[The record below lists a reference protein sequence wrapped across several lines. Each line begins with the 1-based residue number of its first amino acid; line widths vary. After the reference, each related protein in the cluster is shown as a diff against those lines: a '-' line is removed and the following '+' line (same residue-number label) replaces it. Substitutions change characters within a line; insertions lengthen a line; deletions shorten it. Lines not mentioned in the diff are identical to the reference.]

1 MTVKFQGSMVAIV
14 TPMVGSGIDYQ
25 SFRNLIEFHIQNG
38 TDAIVAAGTT
48 GESATMNYHDHCEVI
63 RIAVKQARNRVPIIA
78 GTGSNS
84 SAEAT
89 ALTLYAEKAGADACL
104 LVTPYYNKPTQEG
117 LYQHFD
123 MISCTTQIPLIL
135 YNVPSRT
142 ACDMLPETVKRLSEM
157 DGIVGIKETVSLERM
172 QEIRDLCGDE
182 FVIYSGEDALAVEA
196 ILQGAQGV
204 ISVTANV
211 APALMHQLCEAA
223 LAGDR
228 KRAEEIDQALQP
240 LHRALFLES
249 NPIPVKWA
257 LTQMGLSSEQIRLPL
272 TTLSEVYHKAVSDAM
287 KHAGIE

>member
-1 MTVKFQGSMVAIV
+1 MVAIA
-14 TPMVGSGIDYQ
+14 TPMVGSGIDYE
-25 SFRNLIEFHIQNG
+25 SFRSLIEFHIQNG
-38 TDAIVAAGTT
+38 TDAVVAAGTT
-48 GESATMNYHDHCEVI
+48 GESATMNYNDHCEVI
-63 RIAVKQARNRVPIIA
+63 RVAVKQARNRVPIIA

-89 ALTLYAEKAGADACL
+89 ALTLYAKKAGADACL

-117 LYQHFD
+117 LYQHFE

-142 ACDMLPETVKRLSEM
+142 ACDMLPETVRRLSEV
-157 DGIVGIKETVSLERM
+157 DGIIGIKETVSLERM

-182 FVIYSGEDALAVEA
+182 FVIYSGEDALAAEA
-196 ILQGAQGV
+196 ILQGAKGV

-240 LHRALFLES
+240 LHKALFLES

-257 LTQMGLSSEQIRLPL
+257 LTQMGLISEKIRPPL
-272 TTLSEVYHKAVSDAM
+272 TILSEMYHKAVSDAM

>member
-1 MTVKFQGSMVAIV
+1 MTVKLQGSMVAIV
-14 TPMVGSGIDYQ
+14 TPMVGSGIDYE
-25 SFRNLIEFHIQNG
+25 SFGNLIEFHIQNG

-63 RIAVKQARNRVPIIA
+63 RVAVEQARNRVPIIA

-89 ALTLYAEKAGADACL
+89 ALTLYAKRAGADACL

-117 LYQHFD
+117 LYQHFE
-123 MISCTTQIPLIL
+123 MISCTTKIPLIL
-135 YNVPSRT
+135 YNVPGRT
-142 ACDMLPETVKRLSEM
+142 ACDMLPETVKRLSEVN
-157 DGIVGIKETVSLERM
+157 GIIGIKETVSLERM

-182 FVIYSGEDALAVEA
+182 FVIYSGEDALAAEA
-196 ILQGAQGV
+196 ILQGAEGV

-223 LAGDR
+223 LAGNR
-228 KRAEEIDQALQP
+228 ERAEEIDQALQP
-240 LHRALFLES
+240 LHKALFLES

-257 LTQMGLSSEQIRLPL
+257 LTQMGLISEKIRLPL